1 MISRKNEAP
10 QKEMPT
16 SQVGISENS
25 KRHGNDAMIGQSAA
39 AGLTHVKRWSAFE
52 QRMGYLARAN
62 CAVLM
67 LQAEDIKEGE
77 DLANAAI
84 NAAMGPDLRILGSG
98 RDVMDILAALQK
110 EATA

>member
-1 MISRKNEAP
+1 MPDRKNEVP

-25 KRHGNDAMIGQSAA
+25 KRHGNDAMIGQNTG
-39 AGLTHVKRWSAFE
+39 AGLRQIKRMSAFQ
-52 QRMGYLARAN
+52 QRLDHLARAQ
-62 CAVLM
+62 CAVLT
-67 LQAEDIKEGE
+67 LQAGDIKEGE

-84 NAAMGPDLRILGSG
+84 NAAMGPDLRIIGRG
-98 RDVMDILAALQK
+98 RDVLDILAALQK

>member
-1 MISRKNEAP
+1 MPDRKKQAP

-25 KRHGNDAMIGQSAA
+25 KRHVNDAMIEQNTG
-39 AGLTHVKRWSAFE
+39 AGLRQIKRMSAFQ
-52 QRMGYLARAN
+52 QRLDHLARAQ
-62 CAVLM
+62 CAVLT
-67 LQAEDIKEGE
+67 LQAEEIKNRE
-77 DLANAAI
+77 DLAAGVI

-98 RDVMDILAALQK
+98 REVLDILAALQK